1 MRADTDIEQIKEKIV
16 PVLREHD
23 VSRSALF
30 GSIVR
35 GEATPESDVDI
46 LVEFGKEKS
55 LLDLVGL
62 QFALEDVLHKKVDVI
77 TYRSVHR
84 LLKDIIFKEAVPI
97 L

>member
-23 VSRSALF
+23 GSRSALF

>member
-1 MRADTDIEQIKEKIV
+1 MENNIEQIKEKIV
-16 PVLREHD
+16 PILKEHD

-30 GSIVR
+30 GSVVR
-35 GEATPESDVDI
+35 GEDTADSDVDI
-46 LVEFGKEKS
+46 LVEFSKEKS

-62 QFALEDVLHKKVDVI
+62 QFALEDVLRKKVDVI